1 MERIQLPVQE
11 TQEMAGSIPGL
22 ESSPGVENGNPL
34 QYSYLENFM
43 DTGTWRAEVYGITE
57 LDMTEH
63 HNNGNMEGMNPHC
76 LKTYIGIIF

>member
-1 MERIQLPVQE
+1 
-11 TQEMAGSIPGL
+11 MAGSIPGL
-22 ESSPGVENGNPL
+22 GRSPGVENGSPL

-43 DTGTWRAEVYGITE
+43 DTGNWWAEVYGITA

-63 HNNGNMEGMNPHC
+63 HNNSNTEGMNPHC